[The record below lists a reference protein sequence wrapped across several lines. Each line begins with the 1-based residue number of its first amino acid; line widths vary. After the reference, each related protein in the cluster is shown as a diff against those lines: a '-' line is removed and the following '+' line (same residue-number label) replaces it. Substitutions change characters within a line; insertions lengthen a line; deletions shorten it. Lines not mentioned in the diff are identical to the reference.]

1 MFIEILKRIP
11 GEKILKQESEIED
24 LYRKLI

>member
-11 GEKILKQESEIED
+11 EEKILKQESEIED